1 MKIFLG
7 KWIGWL
13 NLFFQFKKMHAIIWL
28 NVFLSLKKIH
38 AIIVYVNPKD
48 FSLVHE
54 FEDYLDVLTLF
65 GIHIAFWNSRTYMK
79 DLSIETF
86 FPYCCEKMRM

>member
-13 NLFFQFKKMHAIIWL
+13 NLFLQFKKMHAIIWL

-38 AIIVYVNPKD
+38 AIIVYVNSKD

-54 FEDYLDVLTLF
+54 FDDYLDVLTVYLEY
-65 GIHIAFWNSRTYMK
+65 I
-79 DLSIETF
+79 
-86 FPYCCEKMRM
+86 